1 MMFARM
7 GTVICN
13 KSYIENIS
21 LQKQEM
27 ENPYLKKIYIYIYIF
42 YRIKISDKTHQFLFF
57 LKKAFYPNGQICMLF
72 EV

>member
-13 KSYIENIS
+13 KSYNENIS

-27 ENPYLKKIYIYIYIF
+27 ENPYLKKKYIYIYFTELKSVIKHINF
-42 YRIKISDKTHQFLFF
+42 YFKK
-57 LKKAFYPNGQICMLF
+57 KKAFYPNGQICMLF

>member
-13 KSYIENIS
+13 KSYNENIS

-27 ENPYLKKIYIYIYIF
+27 ENPYLKKKYIYIYFTELKSVIKHINF
-42 YRIKISDKTHQFLFF
+42 YFF
-57 LKKAFYPNGQICMLF
+57 
-72 EV
+72 

>member
-13 KSYIENIS
+13 KSYNENIS

-27 ENPYLKKIYIYIYIF
+27 ENPYFKIYIYFTELKSVIKHINF
-42 YRIKISDKTHQFLFF
+42 YFF

>member
-13 KSYIENIS
+13 KSYNENIS

-27 ENPYLKKIYIYIYIF
+27 ENPYFKKYIYFTELKSVIKHINF
-42 YRIKISDKTHQFLFF
+42 YFF
-57 LKKAFYPNGQICMLF
+57 
-72 EV
+72 